1 MTVLALKVL
10 LAPGFVVAT
19 SLVSRRFGLAV
30 GGVVGGL
37 PAIAGPILLVLA
49 LQHGT
54 GFAAKAATGTLL
66 GIVALIAFVLVFAW
80 VGKRTGWPWALAAG
94 WGSFVVVIAVFLPVH
109 VGPVVAF
116 VVACAACVV
125 GLLLLPRPGPAAARP
140 QVYPPHDLALRAVC
154 AVVPVVCVT
163 AAARLLGAHL
173 SGLVAAF
180 PVITPVLAAFT
191 HAERGGSEAAR
202 LLYGSTAG
210 FFAYIF
216 FCFTVSVG
224 LEPLGTAACFSLA
237 LVVAVVTQ
245 TVAVLVARRAELRL
259 PADAVA

>member
-19 SLVSRRFGLAV
+19 SLVSRRFGLV
-30 GGVVGGL
+30 IGGVVGGL

-49 LQHGT
+49 LQHRSE
-54 GFAAKAATGTLL
+54 FAAKAATGTLL
-66 GIVALIAFVLVFAW
+66 GIVALMTFVLVFAW
-80 VGKRTGWPWALAAG
+80 VGKRAGWPWALAAG
-94 WGSFVVVIAVFLPVH
+94 WGSFVLVIAAFLPVH
-109 VGPVVAF
+109 VGAVVAF
-116 VVACAACVV
+116 VIACAACIC

-140 QVYPPHDLALRAVC
+140 QVHPPHDLALRAAC

-163 AAARLLGAHL
+163 AAARLLGPHL

-191 HAERGGSEAAR
+191 LAQQGPVEAVR
-202 LLYGSTAG
+202 LLRGMTVG
-210 FFAYIF
+210 FFAYAL

-224 LEPLGTAACFSLA
+224 IEPLGTAAAFVLATALA
-237 LVVAVVTQ
+237 LITQAASVT
-245 TVAVLVARRAELRL
+245 AARRREQLL
-259 PADAVA
+259 PAEAAA